1 MNLTHFK
8 FNRME
13 VAGSLGDLG
22 TLLPI
27 SIGMILING
36 LSPIGVFLTIGLF
49 YIISGLYFRITVP
62 VQPMKV
68 IGAYAI
74 TTALTQTQIT
84 ASVGLMGIFLLFIGS
99 TNIITV
105 LGRYIQKPVVRGVQL
120 TTGTLL
126 MAEGVRLMI
135 GTSKFQAIH
144 NAFEP
149 YMAIQKMAGIPVGI
163 FIGILGVILTFMLLE
178 NKKFPAG
185 LVVIIGGIILGLIFG
200 THEGLDKLKLSVNL
214 PEFLP
219 FGIPSG
225 ADFTFALF
233 ALVLPQLP
241 MTLGNAVVANAD
253 LAREYF
259 GDDANSTTYRS
270 LTISMALA
278 NIFCFFMGGMPL
290 CHGAGGLAAHYR
302 FGARTAGS
310 NIIIGALF
318 LCLAVFLGVHSLSII
333 YLIPMA
339 VLGVLLLFAGS
350 QLTLTI
356 TDLKK
361 RRDFFVALL
370 ILGITLA
377 SNLAVGFMAG
387 IVFSYVLKIDK
398 LKI

>member
-135 GTSKFQAIH
+135 GTSKFQVIH

-149 YMAIQKMAGIPVGI
+149 YMVIQKMAGIPVGI
-163 FIGILGVILTFMLLE
+163 FIGIMGVILTFMLLE

-185 LVVIIGGIILGLIFG
+185 LVVILGGAVLGLIFG
-200 THEGLDKLKLSVNL
+200 THEGFDKLKLSVNL
-214 PEFLP
+214 PGFLP

-241 MTLGNAVVANAD
+241 MTLGNAVVADAD
-253 LAREYF
+253 LAKEYF
-259 GDDANSTTYRS
+259 GDDANSTYRS

-310 NIIIGALF
+310 NIIIGVLF
-318 LCLAVFLGVHSLSII
+318 LFLAVFLGVHSLSII

-356 TDLKK
+356 IDLKE

-387 IVFSYVLKIDK
+387 IAFSYALKIDK

>member
-1 MNLTHFK
+1 
-8 FNRME
+8 ME

-36 LSPIGVFLTIGLF
+36 LSPIGVFFSIGLF
-49 YIISGLYFRITVP
+49 YILTGLYFRITVP

-74 TTALTQTQIT
+74 TTALSHNQIM
-84 ASVGLMGIFLLFIGS
+84 ASIILMGIFLLFIGS

-135 GTSKFQAIH
+135 GTSKFQVIH

-149 YMAIQKMAGIPVGI
+149 YMVIQKMAGIPVGI
-163 FIGILGVILTFMLLE
+163 FIGIMGVILTFLLLE

-185 LVVIIGGIILGLIFG
+185 LVVILGGVVLGLIFG
-200 THEGLDKLKLSVNL
+200 THEGLDRLKLSVNL

-241 MTLGNAVVANAD
+241 MTLGNAVVANSD
-253 LAREYF
+253 LAKEYF
-259 GDDANSTTYRS
+259 GEDASRTTYRS

-278 NIFCFFMGGMPL
+278 NIFCFFMGGIPL

-310 NIIIGALF
+310 NIIIGVLF

-356 TDLKK
+356 TDLKE
-361 RRDFFVALL
+361 RRDFFIALL

-377 SNLAVGFMAG
+377 SNLAVGFMVG
-387 IVFSYVLKIDK
+387 IAFSYLLKIDK

>member
-185 LVVIIGGIILGLIFG
+185 LVVIIGGIILGLIF
-200 THEGLDKLKLSVNL
+200 
-214 PEFLP
+214 
-219 FGIPSG
+219 
-225 ADFTFALF
+225 
-233 ALVLPQLP
+233 
-241 MTLGNAVVANAD
+241 
-253 LAREYF
+253 
-259 GDDANSTTYRS
+259 
-270 LTISMALA
+270 
-278 NIFCFFMGGMPL
+278 
-290 CHGAGGLAAHYR
+290 
-302 FGARTAGS
+302 
-310 NIIIGALF
+310 
-318 LCLAVFLGVHSLSII
+318 LSIC
-333 YLIPMA
+333 
-339 VLGVLLLFAGS
+339 F
-350 QLTLTI
+350 Q
-356 TDLKK
+356 D
-361 RRDFFVALL
+361 
-370 ILGITLA
+370 
-377 SNLAVGFMAG
+377 
-387 IVFSYVLKIDK
+387 
-398 LKI
+398 

>member
-1 MNLTHFK
+1 
-8 FNRME
+8 ME

-185 LVVIIGGIILGLIFG
+185 LVVIIGGIILGLIFLG
-200 THEGLDKLKLSVNL
+200 QYRTNKNFGNRLK
-214 PEFLP
+214 
-219 FGIPSG
+219 
-225 ADFTFALF
+225 
-233 ALVLPQLP
+233 
-241 MTLGNAVVANAD
+241 
-253 LAREYF
+253 
-259 GDDANSTTYRS
+259 
-270 LTISMALA
+270 
-278 NIFCFFMGGMPL
+278 
-290 CHGAGGLAAHYR
+290 
-302 FGARTAGS
+302 
-310 NIIIGALF
+310 
-318 LCLAVFLGVHSLSII
+318 
-333 YLIPMA
+333 
-339 VLGVLLLFAGS
+339 
-350 QLTLTI
+350 
-356 TDLKK
+356 
-361 RRDFFVALL
+361 
-370 ILGITLA
+370 
-377 SNLAVGFMAG
+377 
-387 IVFSYVLKIDK
+387 
-398 LKI
+398 